1 MQLVAL
7 IVAGGI
13 GSRMG
18 ADMPKQF
25 LLLKGKPVL
34 MHTLSRFYEY
44 GCSLVLVLPEAQIP
58 FWKKICTE
66 HQFTLPHQIV
76 SGGQT
81 RFQSVKNGLAHID
94 SESLVAI
101 HDGVRPCID
110 AETIRRTIEGAQKY
124 GNAIAAVKL
133 KDSIRQHVDEDNHQ
147 VDRSQYSLIQTPQ
160 TFKASLIQQ
169 AYLQPEDS
177 HFTDDASVLE
187 KMGIA
192 IHLVEGNYRNIK
204 ITTPEDMLVAEVLI
218 DIRS

>member
-7 IVAGGI
+7 IVAGGV

-25 LLLKGKPVL
+25 LLLDGKPVL
-34 MHTLSRFYEY
+34 MHTLTRFYDY
-44 GCSLVLVLPEAQIP
+44 GCSLVLVLPEAQVE
-58 FWKKICTE
+58 FWKKLCSE
-66 HQFTLPHQIV
+66 YQFTLSHEIV
-76 SGGQT
+76 VGGQT
-81 RFQSVKNGLAHID
+81 RFQSVKNGLAKVQP
-94 SESLVAI
+94 ESIVAI

-110 AETIRRTIEGAQKY
+110 HNTIERTMEGAQKY
-124 GNAIAAVKL
+124 GNAVAVVKL

-147 VDRSQYSLIQTPQ
+147 VDRTQFSLIQTPQ

-187 KMGIA
+187 KMGMA
-192 IHLVEGNYRNIK
+192 IHLVEGNYKNIK
-204 ITTPEDMLVAEVLI
+204 ITTPEDMLIAEVLI
-218 DIRS
+218 QLK